1 MVTSDSDEVLL
12 AVARD
17 LIRLRDKLKEWK
29 LFCHLEDHGK
39 YLVANA
45 ACENLTEILH
55 RYGME

>member
-29 LFCHLEDHGK
+29 LLCYMDHGK
-39 YLVANA
+39 YLVAKA
-45 ACENLTEILH
+45 ACEDLTEILH
-55 RYGME
+55 QYGME

>member
-1 MVTSDSDEVLL
+1 MGESDSDEVLL

-17 LIRLRDKLKEWK
+17 LIKLRNKYKEWTYYRYTNYSR
-29 LFCHLEDHGK
+29 